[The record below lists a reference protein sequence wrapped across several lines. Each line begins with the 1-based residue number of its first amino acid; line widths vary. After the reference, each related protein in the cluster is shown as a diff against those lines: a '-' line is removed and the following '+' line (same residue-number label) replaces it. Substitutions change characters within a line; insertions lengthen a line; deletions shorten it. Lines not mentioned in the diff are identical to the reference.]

1 VAAACAF
8 WVTAYSQRALAA
20 PVWPSQYTDR
30 TCESTSPYRRD
41 DQLDGLLYRFALESI
56 ARIRGGFASEVL
68 ALSLA
73 GLLIGPA
80 VPNTTGRVIMIA
92 PMLQDL
98 IEALGYRPQSKPA
111 AGLAMAAS
119 SRLRPNGSDVSH
131 QLGYSSHGPGGDA
144 RPGTR
149 RRELDHLATGKPRA
163 ARTFPARHRL
173 PCRLHI

>member
-1 VAAACAF
+1 
-8 WVTAYSQRALAA
+8 
-20 PVWPSQYTDR
+20 
-30 TCESTSPYRRD
+30 
-41 DQLDGLLYRFALESI
+41 
-56 ARIRGGFASEVL
+56 VL

-119 SRLRPNGSDVSH
+119 SRLRPNGSNVSH
-131 QLGYSSHGPGGDA
+131 SSA
-144 RPGTR
+144 TAVMV
-149 RRELDHLATGKPRA
+149 LAVMPA
-163 ARTFPARHRL
+163 PAREDVNWITWL
-173 PCRLHI
+173 PGSPGRHARSRRGIDCPAAFIYDAVGRH